1 MHPLRQ
7 IIDPNDLG
15 HPLCAHLREGTWAM
29 DYVLHRIE
37 KYAASPRHSRLA
49 ILIESLQANRRS
61 SPPREARSLDSRAL

>member
-49 ILIESLQANRRS
+49 I
-61 SPPREARSLDSRAL
+61 